1 MAGTKKRTS
10 LKTEKSPKKTTAKK
24 VSQQK
29 KAAPLTEKIE
39 KETVQDGD
47 GCLEN
52 AALSKVRREKEI
64 ERQVLGNEKMAARSS
79 IEFKKETLENVLE
92 SKEKAARARLR
103 REKEFG
109 RQVLGNEGMAARSSV
124 EFKKETLEN
133 VSGSKEKEI
142 TLTTRIRKQTLQKM
156 FGNEGMAARSSGAV
170 ERKIVQDED
179 DGEGK
184 LPLESNAVLK
194 TMPTVA
200 KATKKAAQK
209 KREAIREKKASGIL
223 KEAIL
228 KAAIK
233 AGNQLGEDGLVS
245 YLEAQALKNASS
257 FLTLL
262 GKVLPAELNSDG
274 QEFKTVTKIE
284 LVALS
289 PSPKD
294 LAVAQAPAGKK
305 RTACKKHPAGH
316 QKPEINQEL
325 SEILKKDD

>member
-1 MAGTKKRTS
+1 MSGNEEKAVTLSAGFGKQA
-10 LKTEKSPKKTTAKK
+10 L
-24 VSQQK
+24 QK
-29 KAAPLTEKIE
+29 MLGNETMAAPLIE
-39 KETVQDGD
+39 EVKKKTVQDE
-47 GCLEN
+47 C
-52 AALSKVRREKEI
+52 K
-64 ERQVLGNEKMAARSS
+64 
-79 IEFKKETLENVLE
+79 
-92 SKEKAARARLR
+92 
-103 REKEFG
+103 
-109 RQVLGNEGMAARSSV
+109 
-124 EFKKETLEN
+124 
-133 VSGSKEKEI
+133 
-142 TLTTRIRKQTLQKM
+142 
-156 FGNEGMAARSSGAV
+156 
-170 ERKIVQDED
+170 
-179 DGEGK
+179 GK

-194 TMPTVA
+194 TMLTE
-200 KATKKAAQK
+200 KSLTKKAVQK
-209 KREAIREKKASGIL
+209 KREAVGEKKASGIL

-294 LAVAQAPAGKK
+294 LTVAKSPTGKK
-305 RTACKKHPAGH
+305 RAVCKKPTGGN
-316 QKPEINQEL
+316 QELEINQEI

>member
-1 MAGTKKRTS
+1 MAGTKKLTPPE
-10 LKTEKSPKKTTAKK
+10 TEKLKKKTAVKK
-24 VSQQK
+24 VHQQK
-29 KAAPLTEKIE
+29 RAAPLTEKIE
-39 KETVQDGD
+39 KETVQDSD
-47 GCLEN
+47 GCE
-52 AALSKVRREKEI
+52 
-64 ERQVLGNEKMAARSS
+64 
-79 IEFKKETLENVLE
+79 
-92 SKEKAARARLR
+92 EKAARARLR
-103 REKEFG
+103 REKEVG
-109 RQVLGNEGMAARSSV
+109 RQVLGNDKMAA
-124 EFKKETLEN
+124 
-133 VSGSKEKEI
+133 
-142 TLTTRIRKQTLQKM
+142 Q
-156 FGNEGMAARSSGAV
+156 SSGAV
-170 ERKIVQDED
+170 ETKTVQDED
-179 DGEGK
+179 DGNGK
-184 LPLESNAVLK
+184 LSLESNAVLK

-262 GKVLPAELNSDG
+262 GKVLPAELNSEG

-294 LAVAQAPAGKK
+294 LTVAKAPAGKK
-305 RTACKKHPAGH
+305 RTTSKKRPARH
-316 QKPEINQEL
+316 QELEINQEL
-325 SEILKKDD
+325 SEILKKDN

>member
-1 MAGTKKRTS
+1 MAGTKKLTPPET
-10 LKTEKSPKKTTAKK
+10 KKSVKKTVVKR
-24 VSQQK
+24 VRQQK
-29 KAAPLTEKIE
+29 RAAPLTEKIE
-39 KETVQDGD
+39 KETVQDSD
-47 GCLEN
+47 GCE
-52 AALSKVRREKEI
+52 
-64 ERQVLGNEKMAARSS
+64 
-79 IEFKKETLENVLE
+79 
-92 SKEKAARARLR
+92 EKAARARLR
-103 REKEFG
+103 REKEVG
-109 RQVLGNEGMAARSSV
+109 RQVLGNDKMAA
-124 EFKKETLEN
+124 
-133 VSGSKEKEI
+133 
-142 TLTTRIRKQTLQKM
+142 Q
-156 FGNEGMAARSSGAV
+156 SSGAV
-170 ERKIVQDED
+170 ETKTVQDED
-179 DGEGK
+179 DGNGK
-184 LPLESNAVLK
+184 LSLESNAVLK

-209 KREAIREKKASGIL
+209 KREAVREKKASGIL

-274 QEFKTVTKIE
+274 QELKTVTKIE

-294 LAVAQAPAGKK
+294 LTVANEPAGKK
-305 RTACKKHPAGH
+305 RTTSKKRMSRN

>member
-1 MAGTKKRTS
+1 MADAFKLIAHLAIKIFILEKEKGRGRNQKANIPQNRKIPEKTPLKKHTNR
-10 LKTEKSPKKTTAKK
+10 
-24 VSQQK
+24 K
-29 KAAPLTEKIE
+29 KAAPLTEE
-39 KETVQDGD
+39 NEEETLQDED
-47 GCLEN
+47 GCKEK
-52 AALSKVRREKEI
+52 AARSKVRFEKEI
-64 ERQVLGNEKMAARSS
+64 GRQVLGNEKMAARS
-79 IEFKKETLENVLE
+79 
-92 SKEKAARARLR
+92 
-103 REKEFG
+103 G
-109 RQVLGNEGMAARSSV
+109 V

-133 VSGSKEKEI
+133 VSGNKEK
-142 TLTTRIRKQTLQKM
+142 
-156 FGNEGMAARSSGAV
+156 AARSRVKCEKKIGRQVLGNDKKAAHSSGAV

-179 DGEGK
+179 DGNGK
-184 LPLESNAVLK
+184 LPVKSHDVLK
-194 TMPTVA
+194 TMPA
-200 KATKKAAQK
+200 EKSLTKKAAQK
-209 KREAIREKKASGIL
+209 KLEAVRDKKASGIL

-233 AGNQLGEDGLVS
+233 AGNRLGEDGLVS

-274 QEFKTVTKIE
+274 QELKTVTKIE

-294 LAVAQAPAGKK
+294 LTVANEPAGKK
-305 RTACKKHPAGH
+305 RTTSKKHMSGN

>member
-1 MAGTKKRTS
+1 M
-10 LKTEKSPKKTTAKK
+10 
-24 VSQQK
+24 
-29 KAAPLTEKIE
+29 
-39 KETVQDGD
+39 
-47 GCLEN
+47 
-52 AALSKVRREKEI
+52 
-64 ERQVLGNEKMAARSS
+64 LGNEK
-79 IEFKKETLENVLE
+79 
-92 SKEKAARARLR
+92 
-103 REKEFG
+103 
-109 RQVLGNEGMAARSSV
+109 MAARSSV

-156 FGNEGMAARSSGAV
+156 FGNEGMAAHSSGAV
-170 ERKIVQDED
+170 ERKIVQAGD
-179 DGEGK
+179 DGNGK

-194 TMPTVA
+194 TKPA
-200 KATKKAAQK
+200 EKSLTKKAAQK
-209 KREAIREKKASGIL
+209 KREAVGEKKASGIL

-233 AGNQLGEDGLVS
+233 AGNQLGKDGLVS

-262 GKVLPAELNSDG
+262 GKVLPAELNSEG
-274 QEFKTVTKIE
+274 QELKTVTKIE

-294 LAVAQAPAGKK
+294 LTVANEPAGKK
-305 RTACKKHPAGH
+305 RTTSKKHPAGH

>member
-1 MAGTKKRTS
+1 MR
-10 LKTEKSPKKTTAKK
+10 
-24 VSQQK
+24 QQK
-29 KAAPLTEKIE
+29 RAPPLMEEIE
-39 KETVQDGD
+39 KETVQNSDGY
-47 GCLEN
+47 EEK
-52 AALSKVRREKEI
+52 AARSKVRFEKEI
-64 ERQVLGNEKMAARSS
+64 ERQVLDNERMAARSS
-79 IEFKKETLENVLE
+79 
-92 SKEKAARARLR
+92 A
-103 REKEFG
+103 
-109 RQVLGNEGMAARSSV
+109 
-124 EFKKETLEN
+124 
-133 VSGSKEKEI
+133 
-142 TLTTRIRKQTLQKM
+142 
-156 FGNEGMAARSSGAV
+156 AV
-170 ERKIVQDED
+170 ETKTVQASD
-179 DGEGK
+179 DGNGK

-194 TMPTVA
+194 TKPTE
-200 KATKKAAQK
+200 KSLTKKAAQK
-209 KREAIREKKASGIL
+209 KREAVREKKASGIL

-274 QEFKTVTKIE
+274 QELKTVTKIE

-294 LAVAQAPAGKK
+294 LTVAKSPTGKK
-305 RTACKKHPAGH
+305 RMTCKKHPAGH

>member
-1 MAGTKKRTS
+1 MAGTKKRTPPE
-10 LKTEKSPKKTTAKK
+10 TEKLKKKTAVKK
-24 VSQQK
+24 VHQQK
-29 KAAPLTEKIE
+29 RAAPLMEEIE
-39 KETVQDGD
+39 KETVQNSDGYE
-47 GCLEN
+47 EN
-52 AALSKVRREKEI
+52 AALSKVRREKE
-64 ERQVLGNEKMAARSS
+64 V
-79 IEFKKETLENVLE
+79 
-92 SKEKAARARLR
+92 
-103 REKEFG
+103 G
-109 RQVLGNEGMAARSSV
+109 RQVLGNEGMAARSS
-124 EFKKETLEN
+124 
-133 VSGSKEKEI
+133 
-142 TLTTRIRKQTLQKM
+142 
-156 FGNEGMAARSSGAV
+156 GAV
-170 ERKIVQDED
+170 ETKTVQDED
-179 DGEGK
+179 DGKGK
-184 LPLESNAVLK
+184 LSPESRDVLK

-209 KREAIREKKASGIL
+209 KREAVREKKASGIL

-274 QEFKTVTKIE
+274 QELKTVTKIE

-294 LAVAQAPAGKK
+294 LTVAQAPAGKK

>member
-1 MAGTKKRTS
+1 MRVADGF
-10 LKTEKSPKKTTAKK
+10 LE
-24 VSQQK
+24 
-29 KAAPLTEKIE
+29 KAAR
-39 KETVQDGD
+39 
-47 GCLEN
+47 
-52 AALSKVRREKEI
+52 SKVRFEKDI
-64 ERQVLGNEKMAARSS
+64 KRQVLGNEKMARH
-79 IEFKKETLENVLE
+79 
-92 SKEKAARARLR
+92 
-103 REKEFG
+103 
-109 RQVLGNEGMAARSSV
+109 
-124 EFKKETLEN
+124 
-133 VSGSKEKEI
+133 
-142 TLTTRIRKQTLQKM
+142 
-156 FGNEGMAARSSGAV
+156 SSGAV
-170 ERKIVQDED
+170 ETKTVQDGND
-179 DGEGK
+179 AKGK
-184 LPLESNAVLK
+184 LPVESHDVMK

-209 KREAIREKKASGIL
+209 KREAVGEKKASGIL

-262 GKVLPAELNSDG
+262 GKVLPAELNSEG
-274 QEFKTVTKIE
+274 QELKTVTKIE

-294 LAVAQAPAGKK
+294 LTVANEPAGKK
-305 RTACKKHPAGH
+305 RTTSKKHPAGH

>member
-1 MAGTKKRTS
+1 
-10 LKTEKSPKKTTAKK
+10 
-24 VSQQK
+24 
-29 KAAPLTEKIE
+29 
-39 KETVQDGD
+39 
-47 GCLEN
+47 
-52 AALSKVRREKEI
+52 
-64 ERQVLGNEKMAARSS
+64 MAARSS

-92 SKEKAARARLR
+92 SKEKAARSRVRLK
-103 REKEFG
+103 KEVEQ
-109 RQVLGNEGMAARSSV
+109 QVLGNEGMAARSSV

-142 TLTTRIRKQTLQKM
+142 TLTTGTRKQTLQKM
-156 FGNEGMAARSSGAV
+156 LGNETMAAPLTEEA
-170 ERKIVQDED
+170 KKKTVQDERK
-179 DGEGK
+179 GK
-184 LPLESNAVLK
+184 LSLENRDVLK
-194 TMPTVA
+194 TTPAEKSLT
-200 KATKKAAQK
+200 KKKAAQK
-209 KREAIREKKASGIL
+209 KREAVREKKASGIL

-274 QEFKTVTKIE
+274 QELKTVTKIE

-294 LAVAQAPAGKK
+294 LTVANEPAGKK
-305 RTACKKHPAGH
+305 RTTSKKRMSRN

>member
-1 MAGTKKRTS
+1 MVGTKKRTPPE
-10 LKTEKSPKKTTAKK
+10 TEKSVKKTVVKR
-24 VSQQK
+24 VHQQK
-29 KAAPLTEKIE
+29 SAAPLTKKIE
-39 KETVQDGD
+39 KETVQDED
-47 GCLEN
+47 GCKEK
-52 AALSKVRREKEI
+52 AARTKVRLEKEI

-92 SKEKAARARLR
+92 SKEKAAPLT
-103 REKEFG
+103 EE
-109 RQVLGNEGMAARSSV
+109 V
-124 EFKKETLEN
+124 KKKT
-133 VSGSKEKEI
+133 
-142 TLTTRIRKQTLQKM
+142 
-156 FGNEGMAARSSGAV
+156 
-170 ERKIVQDED
+170 VQDED
-179 DGEGK
+179 DAEGK

-200 KATKKAAQK
+200 KATNKAAQK
-209 KREAIREKKASGIL
+209 KREAVGEKKASGIL

-262 GKVLPAELNSDG
+262 GKVLPAELNSEG
-274 QEFKTVTKIE
+274 QELKTVTKIE

-294 LAVAQAPAGKK
+294 LTVANEPAGKK
-305 RTACKKHPAGH
+305 RTASKKHPAGH

>member
-1 MAGTKKRTS
+1 MLESK
-10 LKTEKSPKKTTAKK
+10 E
-24 VSQQK
+24 
-29 KAAPLTEKIE
+29 KAAR
-39 KETVQDGD
+39 
-47 GCLEN
+47 
-52 AALSKVRREKEI
+52 SRVRLEKEI
-64 ERQVLGNEKMAARSS
+64 GRQVLGNDKMAAHSS
-79 IEFKKETLENVLE
+79 IEFKKETLENVSGNKEKAVTL
-92 SKEKAARARLR
+92 SAGFGKQALQKVTDLKEKAARSRVKH
-103 REKEFG
+103 EKDIE
-109 RQVLGNEGMAARSSV
+109 RQVLGNEKMAARSSV

-133 VSGSKEKEI
+133 VSGSKEQEI

-156 FGNEGMAARSSGAV
+156 LGNETMAAPLTEEA
-170 ERKIVQDED
+170 KKKTVQDECK
-179 DGEGK
+179 GK
-184 LPLESNAVLK
+184 LSLENRDVLK
-194 TMPTVA
+194 TTPAGKSLT
-200 KATKKAAQK
+200 KKKAAQK
-209 KREAIREKKASGIL
+209 KLEAVRDKKASGIL

-233 AGNQLGEDGLVS
+233 AGNRLGEDGLVS

-274 QEFKTVTKIE
+274 QELKTVTKIE

-294 LAVAQAPAGKK
+294 LTVAQAPAGKK